1 MYMEVT
7 WVEDRLCL
15 SVGMWN
21 VEWNSE
27 KYFSGDDA
35 ARLCLVMYF
44 ATEQPTNKQNN
55 QWVLERIVTEST
67 VQKGF

>member
-1 MYMEVT
+1 MK
-7 WVEDRLCL
+7 
-15 SVGMWN
+15 
-21 VEWNSE
+21 WNSE
-27 KYFSGDDA
+27 KNFSGDNA